1 MERISS
7 RHNPLV
13 RRFRQLSSGTA
24 ENSDDVLLDGEHLV
38 REAVASRVAIQV
50 AALHADAHSPAL
62 TELAHEIGTAGGR
75 IVQVTAPVL
84 SAMSPVREPS
94 GIVAIASMPRR
105 SLAQALEREPQ
116 LVFFLHAVQD
126 PGNVGAIVRAA
137 EACGA
142 TGIVAGDGCAD
153 PYGWKALRG
162 SMGSLFRVPVAHKVH
177 LEDATR
183 HAQARGLR
191 VLAAVPREGDTLPT
205 IDLRSPVAILLG
217 GEGPGLPDALVG
229 RADGLLSIPMR
240 QPVESLNVSIAAA
253 LIAYEALRQRSGVA
267 YEPVR

>member
-7 RHNPLV
+7 RQNPLV
-13 RRFRQLSSGTA
+13 RRFRQLASGVA
-24 ENSDDVLLDGEHLV
+24 ENPQDVLLDGEHLV
-38 REAVASRVAIQV
+38 REAVTSRVPIQV
-50 AALHADAHSPAL
+50 AAFHSDADTRL
-62 TELAHEIGTAGGR
+62 LDRLADEILESGGR

-94 GIVAIASMPRR
+94 GIVAIASLPRR
-105 SLAQALEREPQ
+105 SLAQAFEGEPQ
-116 LVFFLHAVQD
+116 LVFLLHAVQD

-142 TGIVAGDGCAD
+142 TGIVAGEGCAD

-162 SMGSLFRVPVAHKVH
+162 SMGSVFRVPVAHKAH
-177 LEDATR
+177 LENAVR
-183 HAQARGLR
+183 HAKARSLQ
-191 VLAAVPREGDTLPT
+191 VIAAVPGGGDALPAV
-205 IDLRSPVAILLG
+205 DLRRPVAILLG
-217 GEGPGLPDALVG
+217 GEGPGLPDTLV
-229 RADGLLSIPMR
+229 RLADGSLSIPMR

-253 LIAYEALRQRSGVA
+253 LIAYEASCQRSAVP